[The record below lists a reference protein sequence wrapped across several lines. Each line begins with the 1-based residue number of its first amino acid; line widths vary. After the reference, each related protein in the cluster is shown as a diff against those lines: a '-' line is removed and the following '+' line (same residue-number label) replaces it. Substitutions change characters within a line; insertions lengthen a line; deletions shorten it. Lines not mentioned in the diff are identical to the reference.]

1 MGGDGETEKK
11 PKKSKEKKKEEIKK
25 LTEFLGTSSV
35 IKLPYIIG
43 TQEYKKHPFAGVV
56 FLGDPNADE

>member
-1 MGGDGETEKK
+1 M
-11 PKKSKEKKKEEIKK
+11 

-43 TQEYKKHPFAGVV
+43 TQEYKKHPYAGVV
-56 FLGDPNADE
+56 YLGDPNADEQNDLHKLEQEQLA